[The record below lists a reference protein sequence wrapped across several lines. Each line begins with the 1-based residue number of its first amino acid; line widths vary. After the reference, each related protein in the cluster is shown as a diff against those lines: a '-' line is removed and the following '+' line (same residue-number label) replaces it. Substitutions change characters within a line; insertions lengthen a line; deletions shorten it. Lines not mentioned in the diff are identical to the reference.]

1 MYKYLCVISD
11 NAGKKDFYNTVED
24 VKNCYPDYRDV
35 PAENPNRNCLQ
46 QVMSVAENNTKK
58 TVCIRYDFSDRKVS
72 VLSDIYIDKLF
83 NGKKIENVGEYS
95 DDISKAVSI
104 ILSIIFFVLNIAAAL
119 TAFEFELESLP
130 NVIIFAVLTVIYIIS
145 AVIIENKR
153 EINEFKIS
161 FIQFGGYITVVIFLF
176 AICFC
181 LIAQGWTGVG
191 VALCGMYFLKAVIPA
206 LILSLIIRLIIKAV
220 KNNF

>member
-11 NAGKKDFYNTVED
+11 NADKKDFYNTVED
-24 VKNCYPDYRDV
+24 VKNCYPDCRDA
-35 PAENPNRNCLQ
+35 PEENSDRSCLRR
-46 QVMSVAENNTKK
+46 VMTVTEKNIKK

-72 VLSDIYIDKLF
+72 VVSDTYIDKLF
-83 NGKKIENVGEYS
+83 DGKKIENIWEYS

-104 ILSIIFFVLNIAAAL
+104 ILSIIFTVLNIAASL
-119 TAFEFELESLP
+119 ISFLFELQLLP
-130 NVIIFAVLTVIYIIS
+130 NLIIFAVLTVIYIIS

-161 FIQFGGYITVVIFLF
+161 FIQFGGYITVVIFLV

-181 LIAQGWTGVG
+181 IIEQGWTAIAVTIYGIW
-191 VALCGMYFLKAVIPA
+191 FLKTVIPA
-206 LILSLIIRLIIKAV
+206 LIISLIIRLIIKAF
-220 KNNF
+220 KNKN